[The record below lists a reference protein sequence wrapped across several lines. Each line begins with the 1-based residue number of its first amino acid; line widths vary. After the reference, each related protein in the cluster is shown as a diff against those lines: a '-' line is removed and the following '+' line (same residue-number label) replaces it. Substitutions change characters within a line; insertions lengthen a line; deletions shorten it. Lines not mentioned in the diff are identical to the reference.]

1 MVVGAGWLV
10 AGSWRRMRTD
20 VSSGGSRRAIY
31 SPRKAKGVIAGK
43 RELVGRAP
51 HGANVEGWVGENG
64 CGRYPTIIE
73 KRLQKAFACA
83 DPYPSTR
90 VAANNDHC

>member
-31 SPRKAKGVIAGK
+31 SPRRAKGVIAGK
-43 RELVGRAP
+43 GELVGRAA
-51 HGANVEGWVGENG
+51 HCLNSEGWAGGDG
-64 CGRYPTIIE
+64 CGLVRIP
-73 KRLQKAFACA
+73 
-83 DPYPSTR
+83 
-90 VAANNDHC
+90 

>member
-43 RELVGRAP
+43 RKLVGRAP
-51 HGANVEGWVGENG
+51 HGANSEGWASENRCGLVRVGSPLHLESAPELAHV
-64 CGRYPTIIE
+64 C
-73 KRLQKAFACA
+73 
-83 DPYPSTR
+83 
-90 VAANNDHC
+90 

>member
-1 MVVGAGWLV
+1 MLVGAGWLV

-43 RELVGRAP
+43 RKLVGRAP
-51 HGANVEGWVGENG
+51 HGANGEGWVAEDG
-64 CGRYPTIIE
+64 CG
-73 KRLQKAFACA
+73 
-83 DPYPSTR
+83 
-90 VAANNDHC
+90 

>member
-1 MVVGAGWLV
+1 MLVGAGWLV

-43 RELVGRAP
+43 RKLVGRAP
-51 HGANVEGWVGENG
+51 HGANSEGWAGENR
-64 CGRYPTIIE
+64 CGLGPT
-73 KRLQKAFACA
+73 KLPNHA
-83 DPYPSTR
+83 DQRGRSR
-90 VAANNDHC
+90 